1 MHCFYHVPVKVVYEV
16 LGMSHHTL
24 APLRRKWNLRRWPFA
39 DICRGAFKIDGV
51 YVTWDDIENKR
62 KEMVALPDID
72 IRIVK
77 ILEVMGERARF
88 HKHKVNW
95 VITNERKEEQK
106 EISRALEQARH
117 EKMLENG
124 ILQED
129 HHDVSP
135 PANSDPPEAAETIV
149 PTDEEWLETFSQLL
163 AAELDAP
170 IGELFPPLFE

>member
-39 DICRGAFKIDGV
+39 DICRGAFKIDGI

-62 KEMVALPDID
+62 KEMLALPDID

-77 ILEVMGERARF
+77 ILDVMGERARF

-95 VITNERKEEQK
+95 VIANERKQQQNETK
-106 EISRALEQARH
+106 IACEQARY
-117 EKMLENG
+117 EKVQENG
-124 ILQED
+124 ILSEQYD
-129 HHDVSP
+129 APPP
-135 PANSDPPEAAETIV
+135 PANADQPEPADTLIL
-149 PTDEEWLETFSQLL
+149 TDEEWLESFSQLL

-170 IGELFPPLFE
+170 VGELFPPLFQ